1 MPIAVKDVLSR
12 LPRVKFRVIVTA
24 ILATVI
30 LHILTTLAAPR
41 LAPSPAYGRL
51 VKLLPVN
58 AMKVLP
64 PIAPGAQ
71 PLPFMGPDSRYAM
84 CLFDTTKG
92 SVRVTATLPGAG
104 WSLSV
109 FSDKG
114 DSVYTSVAQPGR
126 RTDVSLRLSTSDGK
140 FAGLT
145 PEAAGQAI
153 QEDRSLSLSV
163 KRGVA
168 ILRAPDQGNAY
179 GALNEA
185 ELKRALCSVTGKVAE
200 AR

>member
-1 MPIAVKDVLSR
+1 MTVSDLIAR
-12 LPRVKFRVIVTA
+12 LPRVQIRVVIA
-24 ILATVI
+24 ALLAAAI

-41 LAPSPAYGRL
+41 LAPSTAYTRL
-51 VKLLPVN
+51 AKLLPVN
-58 AMKVLP
+58 SMQVLP

-92 SVRVTATLPGAG
+92 AVRITATLPGAG
-104 WSLSV
+104 WSLSL
-109 FSDKG
+109 FNDKG
-114 DSVYTSVAQPGR
+114 DSFYSSVAQPGR
-126 RTDVSLRLSTSDGK
+126 RTEVSLVLSTSDGK

-145 PEAAGQAI
+145 PEASGQSVK
-153 QEDRSLSLSV
+153 EDRSLSLSV

-168 ILRAPDQGNAY
+168 ILRAPDQGSAY

-185 ELKRALCSVTGKVAE
+185 ELKRSLCSVKGTIAA